1 MSERSKLKK
10 TLIKQIADV
19 TNEIDKLREFIAS
32 GKNVDYA
39 VCYTRLQELQ
49 HRLLDLNEL
58 NQICVER
65 NRY

>member
-10 TLIKQIADV
+10 TIIRQIADV
-19 TNEIDKLREFIAS
+19 TNEIEKIREFIET
-32 GKNVDYA
+32 GKHVDYA

-49 HRLLDLNEL
+49 QHLFDLNEL